1 MEDYMTGVN
10 KAILIGNLG
19 RDPEVRKTPGGTTV
33 ASFSL
38 ATTERYTGRNGER
51 QERTEWHN
59 IVAWSKLAEL
69 VSQYL
74 KKGSSVYIE
83 GRITTRSWDDRDG
96 NKKYRTEIVA
106 NTINFLSGGGT
117 SSGGGSGGYQ
127 PQESQASAR
136 GGSGASSFDM
146 PNNVSEPDP
155 IAEDDL
161 PF

>member
-1 MEDYMTGVN
+1 MEEDMIGVN

-19 RDPEVRKTPGGTTV
+19 RDPEVKKTPGGTTV
-33 ASFSL
+33 ATFSL
-38 ATTERYTGRNGER
+38 ATTERYTDKSGER

-69 VSQYL
+69 VGQYL
-74 KKGSSVYIE
+74 KKGSSIYVE

-96 NKKYRTEIVA
+96 NKKYRTEVVA
-106 NTINFLSGGGT
+106 NTINFLSGTTGSSSG
-117 SSGGGSGGYQ
+117 SSGGFQNQETRSRSTGGFNE
-127 PQESQASAR
+127 PT
-136 GGSGASSFDM
+136 
-146 PNNVSEPDP
+146 NVAEPDP